1 MLEAFVWGSGGRK
14 LSPAEAAREKEIAEA
29 LLAGAIDTSPVGHWL
44 QGAARMGQALSGKIR
59 EGRANKASDEGRS
72 AYTAKFNEALGG
84 TSDPVA
90 SVASSL
96 VAPSSPSPA
105 PSPSSATPSVNIS
118 GSKQEFVNA
127 LLPAA
132 IEESKRTGVDPRII
146 VAQAAQ
152 ETGWGRA
159 APGNNY
165 FGIKSHGKGG
175 GQNLKTHEY
184 VNGKRVNITDS
195 FRKFES
201 PADSVRGY
209 GDFILTNPRY
219 KPFREAQ
226 GLDAQLEALQAS
238 GYATDPRYSQSV
250 GAIARGIQLPTEVAP
265 QPAPQPIPQP
275 QAMQAPGL
283 ADEAFNARFDMGMPA
298 PEMID
303 GSALPQAQAYAAER
317 GGLSMPA
324 TPVLSSGLD
333 MMTGQPAMV
342 DPVQSVAASL
352 TNSPVNPEL
361 PMAGNTSGFMPVQ
374 QAQAPSGPSMQK
386 LIELA
391 SDPWANDA
399 QRGIAQALL
408 SQQMQQQEQARD
420 PMRQLQL
427 QKAQLELEAMRN
439 PQPQMTDTQRNL
451 QYRAQE
457 AGLVPG
463 SPEYINFMLTGGTQP
478 AQTNI
483 TNVVGGEQLTPGQ
496 KKIDENFAD
505 TYLGWISGGYA
516 DSSKQL
522 SQLEEAL
529 TVIGDAKQKGKNIS
543 GAVGLLP
550 AQMQPFVNSEG
561 TIAKEA
567 VEEVVQRSLRE
578 ILGAQFTEKEGE
590 RLIARAYNPLLPPQE
605 NEKRV
610 RRLLGQVKGMAEAK
624 QDMAT
629 YFEENG
635 TLRGY
640 KGRAPSFSSID
651 ALEKEWARS
660 DKKTDTGIPAGV
672 DPEDWKH
679 MTEEE
684 RALFR

>member
-29 LLAGAIDTSPVGHWL
+29 LLSGAIDTSPVGHWL

-72 AYTAKFNEALGG
+72 AYTAKFNEVLGG
-84 TSDPVA
+84 ASDPVA

-105 PSPSSATPSVNIS
+105 PASSTAAPSVNIS

-226 GLDAQLEALQAS
+226 GLGAQLEALQAS
-238 GYATDPRYSQSV
+238 GYATDPKYSQSV
-250 GAIARGIQLPTEVAP
+250 GAIARGIQLPVE
-265 QPAPQPIPQP
+265 PAPAAP
-275 QAMQAPGL
+275 MGSPGL
-283 ADEAFNARFDMGMPA
+283 PDEAFNARFDMGVPA

-303 GSALPQAQAYAAER
+303 GSALPQAQAYAADR

-324 TPVLSSGLD
+324 TPVRSSGLD

-374 QAQAPSGPSMQK
+374 QVQAQSGPSMQQI
-386 LIELA
+386 IELA

-408 SQQMQQQEQARD
+408 TQQMQQQEQARD

-483 TNVVGGEQLTPGQ
+483 NLGNNSSKFVEESDKAAAARMNDYVVQGAQAGQMMSDMQQLIDLGAIIGTGREAELKAALGPYAQMLGIEIDGLGEAQAFKSITERLAPQMRPVGAGSSSDRDVAMYLNSLPHLRNSPEGNTIIANTMRGLAQNKMQASEIAAQAQMGEITWQEAEKQIRALPNPY
-496 KKIDENFAD
+496 ENFKQFMKQ
-505 TYLGWISGGYA
+505 TGPRGETSGGIQW
-516 DSSKQL
+516 SI
-522 SQLEEAL
+522 EE
-529 TVIGDAKQKGKNIS
+529 
-543 GAVGLLP
+543 
-550 AQMQPFVNSEG
+550 
-561 TIAKEA
+561 
-567 VEEVVQRSLRE
+567 
-578 ILGAQFTEKEGE
+578 
-590 RLIARAYNPLLPPQE
+590 
-605 NEKRV
+605 
-610 RRLLGQVKGMAEAK
+610 
-624 QDMAT
+624 
-629 YFEENG
+629 
-635 TLRGY
+635 
-640 KGRAPSFSSID
+640 
-651 ALEKEWARS
+651 
-660 DKKTDTGIPAGV
+660 
-672 DPEDWKH
+672 
-679 MTEEE
+679 
-684 RALFR
+684 

>member
-72 AYTAKFNEALGG
+72 AYTAKFNEVLSGA
-84 TSDPVA
+84 SDPVA

-96 VAPSSPSPA
+96 VAPSSPSPSPAPA
-105 PSPSSATPSVNIS
+105 PSASAPSVKIS

-195 FRKFES
+195 FRKFKS

-238 GYATDPRYSQSV
+238 GYATDPKYSQSV
-250 GAIARGIQLPTEVAP
+250 GAIARGIQLPVEPTPAAP
-265 QPAPQPIPQP
+265 
-275 QAMQAPGL
+275 MSSPGL
-283 ADEAFNARFDMGMPA
+283 PDEAFNARFDMGVPA

-303 GSALPQAQAYAAER
+303 GGALPQAQAYAAER

-324 TPVLSSGLD
+324 MPVRSSGLD
-333 MMTGQPAMV
+333 MMTGQPARV

-352 TNSPVNPEL
+352 TNSLVNPEL
-361 PMAGNTSGFMPVQ
+361 PMAGNTSGFLPVQ
-374 QAQAPSGPSMQK
+374 QAQAQSGPSMQQ

-408 SQQMQQQEQARD
+408 TQQMQAND
-420 PMRQLQL
+420 PMRQLDMEYKRAQIAKMMNEGSGPTEFGLTPQFGVDANGNPVLLQL
-427 QKAQLELEAMRN
+427 GKDGRAVQTAIPEGVSLSREPIRLDAGTHFVLLDPITRQPVGQVPKNLREAAAESSGGTVEGRVAAETSAAADADYQAGLNALDILNQIENHPGLSQGTGIWSYGNIIPGTSGYDFQNIVEQAKSGAFLSAIQQLRGMGSLSNAEGSAATAAVTRMDTATSKEGFLSALRDYRKIVQQGMDRARGKKGSLSPNRPISEMTDEELEA
-439 PQPQMTDTQRNL
+439 L
-451 QYRAQE
+451 A
-457 AGLVPG
+457 
-463 SPEYINFMLTGGTQP
+463 
-478 AQTNI
+478 
-483 TNVVGGEQLTPGQ
+483 
-496 KKIDENFAD
+496 
-505 TYLGWISGGYA
+505 
-516 DSSKQL
+516 
-522 SQLEEAL
+522 
-529 TVIGDAKQKGKNIS
+529 
-543 GAVGLLP
+543 
-550 AQMQPFVNSEG
+550 
-561 TIAKEA
+561 
-567 VEEVVQRSLRE
+567 
-578 ILGAQFTEKEGE
+578 
-590 RLIARAYNPLLPPQE
+590 
-605 NEKRV
+605 
-610 RRLLGQVKGMAEAK
+610 
-624 QDMAT
+624 
-629 YFEENG
+629 NG
-635 TLRGY
+635 NG
-640 KGRAPSFSSID
+640 
-651 ALEKEWARS
+651 
-660 DKKTDTGIPAGV
+660 
-672 DPEDWKH
+672 
-679 MTEEE
+679 
-684 RALFR
+684 